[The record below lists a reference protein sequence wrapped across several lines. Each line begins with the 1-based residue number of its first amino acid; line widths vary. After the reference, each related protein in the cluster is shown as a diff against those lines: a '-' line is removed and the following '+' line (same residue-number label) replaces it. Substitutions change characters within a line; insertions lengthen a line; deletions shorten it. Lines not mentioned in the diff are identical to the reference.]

1 MATEIMMREH
11 FYEEEYDRK
20 GYEIVADGTVVG
32 TIEIIDNFNEYNDL
46 CYIERIDIEEAY
58 RNQGIGSKVLTC
70 VLRDEFHYLFAAVAP
85 DNADAQRLYE
95 RLGVAGY
102 NAYDLDYMDQGY
114 GVYCI

>member
-1 MATEIMMREH
+1 MLKKT
-11 FYEEEYDRK
+11 YEGYYADSDEYNYY
-20 GYEIVADGTVVG
+20 GYDIIVNGQKVG
-32 TIEIIDNFNEYNDL
+32 TIEIIDNFNEYNDV
-46 CYIERIDIEEAY
+46 CYIKRIDIEEAY
-58 RNQGIGSKVLTC
+58 RNQGIGTKVLTD
-70 VLRDEFHYLFAAVAP
+70 VLREEFHYLFVVVAP

>member
-1 MATEIMMREH
+1 MLKKT
-11 FYEEEYDRK
+11 YEGYYADGDEYDYY
-20 GYEIVADGTVVG
+20 GYDIIVNGQKVG
-32 TIEIIDNFNEYNDL
+32 TIEIVDHFNEDNDV
-46 CYIERIDIEEAY
+46 CYIERIDIDEAH
-58 RNQGIGSKVLTC
+58 RNQGIGTKVLTD
-70 VLRDEFHYLFAAVAP
+70 VLREELGYYTVVAAP

>member
-1 MATEIMMREH
+1 MAKEIMMREH
-11 FYEEEYDRK
+11 FYEEEYDRT
-20 GYEIVADGTVVG
+20 GYEIVVDGATVG
-32 TIEIIDNFNEYNDL
+32 TIEIIDNFNEYNDV

-70 VLRDEFHYLFAAVAP
+70 VLREEFHYLFVVVAP

-102 NAYDLDYMDQGY
+102 NAYGLDYMDQGY
-114 GVYCI
+114 GIYSI